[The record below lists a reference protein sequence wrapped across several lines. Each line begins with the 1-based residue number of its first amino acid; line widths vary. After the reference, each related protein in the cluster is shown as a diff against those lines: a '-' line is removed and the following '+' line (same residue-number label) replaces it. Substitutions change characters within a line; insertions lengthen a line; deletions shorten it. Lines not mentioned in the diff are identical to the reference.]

1 MADKTNFECLSLS
14 KQDYAEEIT
23 GEVTKSLMSMMRVK
37 YEFAPGAME
46 IFKVLQE
53 LSNSKSSKEEV
64 STNNLRN
71 ENESEKSIALIF
83 KVGVF

>member
-1 MADKTNFECLSLS
+1 MADKTNFEYLSLS

-37 YEFAPGAME
+37 YEFGPGAME
-46 IFKVLQE
+46 SFKVLQE
-53 LSNSKSSKEEV
+53 LSNFKSSKEEV

-71 ENESEKSIALIF
+71 ENESEKSITLIF